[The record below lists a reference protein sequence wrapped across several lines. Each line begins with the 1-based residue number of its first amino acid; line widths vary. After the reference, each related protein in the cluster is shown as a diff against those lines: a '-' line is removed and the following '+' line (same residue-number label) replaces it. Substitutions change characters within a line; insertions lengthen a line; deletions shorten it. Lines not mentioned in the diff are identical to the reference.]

1 VKGIAPAAREA
12 ARKQATQRGQTLGEY
27 LNALL
32 LEEPATAAG
41 IFDAQEPGGAQI
53 VSLTRGDGGP
63 DDIRRLSSEIDRLS
77 QRLEASQVRSQRAM
91 TGVDRS
97 VIGLM
102 GKVDATGKAQL
113 QALERVA
120 HALSD
125 IEAAQT
131 ALRSRIDGIESD
143 DGPGKSADA
152 LRSLESS
159 LGRLAETVSQRTT
172 TLEREQSEFRDLFDT
187 KVSGV
192 ADRVDNFTRSID
204 SVVGD
209 AVRRMEAS
217 ILDAAETRTRGAQS
231 ELTGRIDDIDKK
243 VSDTERKIDG
253 ALGRIS
259 DAASRFEQFENKA
272 ERAVTDSTSRMERAL
287 ETSVN
292 RSRQMSRDLLDRV
305 ESIEEKTRD
314 AVGGLSDAMS
324 RITERLAR
332 AERSSSSAVSQLER
346 TVQDINDRVG
356 RGASEEITQLKSA
369 FEKRLNSL
377 ADDMARPMQGMRAEM
392 ERRLE
397 EAMRASS
404 PEKFDRIER
413 SIRTLQDRLETSEGV
428 QADAVENM
436 SAQVERMSRA
446 VDERLRAV
454 ESSPSGLTIDD
465 VRRELQGL
473 ADSIDEK
480 LADGLEMRIS
490 AQEMGSRELV
500 RSLDDRF
507 KKVDD
512 ARIKDLASVTEQ
524 VGEIAEKIQRRQ
536 DEGLQIL
543 QMRIDEAKLGDSQD
557 FSGYADKFEERVR
570 DSERRSAE
578 AIVQIGEQVARV
590 ADRLANQH
598 SDSLRSLESRLAESE
613 RLHET
618 RLSDA
623 LSDMSRRLDELGDHT
638 ASALNPVH
646 KTVSSIAQR
655 LAAIEDGEIAP
666 RDSARKPSS
675 LAPLPEIPP
684 ALTAKPPAAP
694 LDEFLVIDE
703 FEDAFPKATS
713 DEAIV
718 GVEPPPF
725 DRAVEARL
733 FGEDPT
739 PAAPP
744 DEGEFDAPTD
754 ANEIDDL
761 LDVDDVL
768 LESPAPPPASDR
780 YVAELPEPNERPG
793 NDYLAE
799 ARRAALHG
807 RRVTPA
813 LAPSRRGI
821 GPVPVVASAALALAV
836 AGGGYWTFMRGKQE
850 VGTDGFAKADPAKP
864 LQPSSDASAQ
874 AASTL
879 LFGDAHPAD
888 ATASPS
894 PIADGSAAP
903 TAAAERATAADLF
916 EEGPSKGTAS
926 AKGGAHDPKGDS
938 KPAVNAGPHAMKI
951 EDAVAQG
958 DPVALYDYANDLM
971 QGADKARAISLLKE
985 ASGKG
990 LVMAQYRLA
999 KLYEKGEGVARDM
1012 AASRAWTE
1020 KAAIGGNVKAM
1031 HDLAVFFAEGDAGP
1045 QSYASAVQWFRQAA
1059 DFGLVD
1065 SQFNLAVL
1073 YEQGLGVS
1081 KDPAEAAFWFQLA
1094 GRAGDADGVR
1104 RSNELLSAMDGSAAE
1119 QVRRRV
1125 KAWNP
1130 KAQTP
1135 RANGDFG
1142 KQPWAYATPDQVGE
1156 TQRLLSRLGYSPGPA
1171 DGRTTRTTIDAI
1183 KAFERDNRLPVTGD
1197 ASVALL
1203 RQLKGAALNAGH

>member
-1 VKGIAPAAREA
+1 
-12 ARKQATQRGQTLGEY
+12 
-27 LNALL
+27 
-32 LEEPATAAG
+32 
-41 IFDAQEPGGAQI
+41 
-53 VSLTRGDGGP
+53 
-63 DDIRRLSSEIDRLS
+63 
-77 QRLEASQVRSQRAM
+77 M

-125 IEAAQT
+125 IEAAQS
-131 ALRSRIDGIESD
+131 ALRSRIDSIEND
-143 DGPGKSADA
+143 DGLDKSSEA
-152 LRSLESS
+152 LLSLEAS
-159 LGRLAETVSQRTT
+159 LGRLAETVAQRSEAI
-172 TLEREQSEFRDLFDT
+172 EREQSEFRDLFDT
-187 KVSGV
+187 KVSSV
-192 ADRVDNFTRSID
+192 TDRVDNFARSID
-204 SVVGD
+204 AVVGD

-217 ILDAAETRTRGAQS
+217 ILDAAETRTRGAHA
-231 ELTGRIDDIDKK
+231 ELAGRIDDIDRK
-243 VSDTERKIDG
+243 SSETERKIEG
-253 ALGRIS
+253 ALGRVN
-259 DAASRFEQFENKA
+259 DAASRFEQLENKT
-272 ERAVTDSTSRMERAL
+272 ERAVAETSSRMERAL
-287 ETSVN
+287 ESN
-292 RSRQMSRDLLDRV
+292 ASRSRQMSRDMLDRV
-305 ESIEEKTRD
+305 ESIEEKARD

-346 TVQDINDRVG
+346 TVQDLNDRVSRAPG
-356 RGASEEITQLKSA
+356 EEIAELKSA

-377 ADDMARPMQGMRAEM
+377 ADDMTRPMQGMRAEM

-397 EAMRASS
+397 EAMRATS

-413 SIRTLQDRLETSEGV
+413 SIRSLQDRLEKSEGV
-428 QADAVENM
+428 QADAVEAM
-436 SAQVERMSRA
+436 GAQVERMSRA

-454 ESSPSGLTIDD
+454 ESSPSGLTIED

-473 ADSIDEK
+473 ADSIDER
-480 LADGLEMRIS
+480 LADGLEMRIA

-512 ARIKDLASVTEQ
+512 ARIKDLAAVTEQ
-524 VGEIAEKIQRRQ
+524 VGEIAEKLQHRQ

-543 QMRIDEAKLGDSQD
+543 QMRIDEAKLGDGQD
-557 FSGYADKFEERVR
+557 FSGYADKLEERLR

-590 ADRLANQH
+590 ADRLANRH

-623 LSDMSRRLDELGDHT
+623 LCDMSRRLDELGDHT
-638 ASALNPVH
+638 ATALSPVH

-655 LAAIEDGEIAP
+655 LAAIEDGEAAP
-666 RDSARKPSS
+666 RPALRSPTAPGAAPE
-675 LAPLPEIPP
+675 LAP
-684 ALTAKPPAAP
+684 ALIAKAEVAP
-694 LDEFLVIDE
+694 LDDFLVIDE
-703 FEDAFPKATS
+703 FEDVFPKGANVG
-713 DEAIV
+713 AIV

-725 DRAVEARL
+725 DRSVEARL

-739 PAAPP
+739 AIAQPAG
-744 DEGEFDAPTD
+744 GEFEAPVE
-754 ANEIDDL
+754 ANEIEDL
-761 LDVDDVL
+761 LDADDVL
-768 LESPAPPPASDR
+768 LEPAALQPVADR
-780 YVAELPEPNERPG
+780 YVAELPEAAERPS

-799 ARRAALHG
+799 ARKAALHG
-807 RRVTPA
+807 RRVLPA
-813 LAPSRRGI
+813 IAASRRGI

-864 LQPSSDASAQ
+864 LQPSSDASTQ
-874 AASTL
+874 AASAM
-879 LFGDAHPAD
+879 LFGDARPGEA
-888 ATASPS
+888 AKSASPV
-894 PIADGSAAP
+894 ADTSAAP
-903 TAAAERATAADLF
+903 TAESERATSADLF
-916 EEGPSKGTAS
+916 EEA
-926 AKGGAHDPKGDS
+926 AVKGD
-938 KPAVNAGPHAMKI
+938 PAAKTGAGDARAELRSVRTAAPRAIKI

-958 DPVALYDYANDLM
+958 DPVALYAYANDLM
-971 QGADKARAISLLKE
+971 LGADKARAISLLRE

-1020 KAAIGGNVKAM
+1020 KAAIGGNLKAM

-1059 DFGLVD
+1059 DFGLID

-1081 KDPAEAAFWFQLA
+1081 KDAAEAAFWFQLA

-1104 RSNELLSAMDGSAAE
+1104 RSNELLSAMDASAAE
-1119 QVRRRV
+1119 QVRKRV

-1130 KAQTP
+1130 KAQNS
-1135 RANGDFG
+1135 RANGEFG
-1142 KQPWAYATPDQVGE
+1142 KQPWDFVTPDQLGE
-1156 TQRLLSRLGYSPGPA
+1156 VQRLLARMGYSPGPA
-1171 DGRTTRTTIDAI
+1171 QGIVTRATTDAI
-1183 KAFERDNRLPVTGD
+1183 RAFERDHRMPVTGE
-1197 ASVALL
+1197 ANAALL
-1203 RQLKGAALNAGH
+1203 KQLKNAALNSVN